1 MRLIASFWKMNVI
14 PVICIFGKQGGLGC
28 FEEFAEDEIVQKGE
42 FNENSCWGWWG
53 RRGGGNSC
61 RPSSWAGGE
70 GGEGQDPGGLVHHH
84 HLHHQLHHQLL
95 RETSS
100 AAWLPPRALPWR
112 RVPRW
117 RAPWPPPWEVGAGP
131 SVGGTRTAPGVVW
144 ASNLA
149 ALSPASVLLPA
160 MVQVVQVARLE
171 FQAQAMLGLF
181 SERTTW
187 RWDLE
192 PTWHFA
198 GCGSGCLWETRGG
211 EELLA
216 QTLPHNPFHIV
227 HHLYIVQGAV
237 CVCACVSC
245 AGYLG
250 MNVLLEMCWWKD
262 HHESW
267 CLLKALLE
275 VSFLI

>member
-1 MRLIASFWKMNVI
+1 MRK
-14 PVICIFGKQGGLGC
+14 
-28 FEEFAEDEIVQKGE
+28 E
-42 FNENSCWGWWG
+42 
-53 RRGGGNSC
+53 GGGNSC

-70 GGEGQDPGGLVHHH
+70 GGEGQDPGGLVHHLH
-84 HLHHQLHHQLL
+84 HLHHQLHQLL

-100 AAWLPPRALPWR
+100 AAWLPPRAPPWR

-131 SVGGTRTAPGVVW
+131 SVGGTRTAPAVVW

-149 ALSPASVLLPA
+149 ASSPASVLLPA

-216 QTLPHNPFHIV
+216 QQSPTTRFLLCTISTL
-227 HHLYIVQGAV
+227 
-237 CVCACVSC
+237 C
-245 AGYLG
+245 
-250 MNVLLEMCWWKD
+250 NVLCASVRVWAVLDIFRYECAVGNVLVKRWSWK
-262 HHESW
+262 
-267 CLLKALLE
+267 LM
-275 VSFLI
+275 SFKRLS

>member
-1 MRLIASFWKMNVI
+1 MRK
-14 PVICIFGKQGGLGC
+14 
-28 FEEFAEDEIVQKGE
+28 E
-42 FNENSCWGWWG
+42 
-53 RRGGGNSC
+53 GGGNSC

-84 HLHHQLHHQLL
+84 HLHHQLHQLL

-100 AAWLPPRALPWR
+100 AAWLPPRAPPWR

-131 SVGGTRTAPGVVW
+131 SVGGTRTAPAVVW

-149 ALSPASVLLPA
+149 ASSPASVLLPA
-160 MVQVVQVARLE
+160 MVQVVQEARLE
-171 FQAQAMLGLF
+171 SQVQAMLGLF

-227 HHLYIVQGAV
+227 HHLYNVQCAMCICASVRVWAV
-237 CVCACVSC
+237 LDIFRYECAV
-245 AGYLG
+245 GH
-250 MNVLLEMCWWKD
+250 VLVKRWSWK
-262 HHESW
+262 
-267 CLLKALLE
+267 LM
-275 VSFLI
+275 SFKGSLRGFIFNLTSSLAFLTSHFAFFSQFRPL